1 MERLLAT
8 AQKITGVKYNID
20 NLGDVYSAIHVIQ
33 EELGLAGVAADEAK
47 TTLLG
52 SANAMKASWENLL
65 AAMMTGEGMDE
76 AMENLTE
83 SVGYFSENVLGM
95 LENLVPQ
102 IPTLVSGVF
111 DALSINAPM
120 LIDGGIELVAQ
131 LAVGFVGSIPLI
143 VEKIPKLFAAVVTA
157 VADADWEQIGEDIID
172 AVWAGMQTI
181 WESVVEW
188 FNERVSSLHGTAYID
203 VYTRQYGATMDE
215 SGWEIP
221 EHATGLDRVPYDGY
235 IAQLHQDE
243 MVVKASLAAPLRASG
258 FSNSANN
265 MGGVGKQQPIQ
276 VQTNVNVEFTGSLA
290 QLAHVLRPYIK
301 VEDERVGPVLIT

>member
-1 MERLLAT
+1 MERLLAD
-8 AQKITGVKYNID
+8 AQKLTGVKYNID

-111 DALSINAPM
+111 DALSSNAPM

-131 LAVGFVGSIPLI
+131 LAVGFVQSIPLI
-143 VEKIPKLFAAVVTA
+143 VEKIPELFVAVVTA

-188 FNERVSSLHGTAYID
+188 FNERVSSLNGTAYID

-276 VQTNVNVEFTGSLA
+276 VQTNVKVEFTGTLA
-290 QLAHVLRPYIK
+290 QLGRLLQPVIT
-301 VEDERVGPVLIT
+301 VEEERRGPKLIR

>member
-1 MERLLAT
+1 MAN
-8 AQKITGVKYNID
+8 AQKLTGVKYNID

-76 AMENLTE
+76 AMENLAE

-111 DALSINAPM
+111 DALSSNAPM

-131 LAVGFVGSIPLI
+131 LAVGFVESIPLI
-143 VEKIPKLFAAVVTA
+143 VEKIPELFVAVVTA

-258 FSNSANN
+258 FSNSANT
-265 MGGVGKQQPIQ
+265 MGGVGKQQPAQ
-276 VQTNVNVEFTGSLA
+276 VQTNVKVEFTGTLA
-290 QLAHVLRPYIK
+290 QLARVLYPVIK
-301 VEDERVGPVLIT
+301 VEEERCGPELIE